1 MQDLFTNMFFSFFCF
16 SLLFPS
22 CNISSIYVHKVTYF
36 ECWRSNLIV
45 NFPFLFKVAIL
56 LHCQTSLQNTE
67 KNQANNNSIRIVFWS
82 GLYHKRHDQ
91 RWFSPSTLPLL
102 NPIWSIVSSWAPLQK
117 KDIDLLELVQKKV
130 MKMIQKLEHLSC
142 EAGRAGAVQ
151 VKWRLCGDLRAPFSA

>member
-82 GLYHKRHDQ
+82 GLYHKEAWPEVILSFYSALVKPHLEYCVQLGSLTEERHWPVGAGPEEGHEDD
-91 RWFSPSTLPLL
+91 PKAGTPLL
-102 NPIWSIVSSWAPLQK
+102 WGWESWGCSG
-117 KDIDLLELVQKKV
+117 E
-130 MKMIQKLEHLSC
+130 
-142 EAGRAGAVQ
+142 
-151 VKWRLCGDLRAPFSA
+151 VKALWRP